1 MDRAQLK
8 YLLNS
13 GPSRVLDVR
22 KLHFEEKLEPLFKVG
37 ILNSTIL
44 IKQSGGHDLSDWQD
58 LPPIATKIFLPYDRR
73 RPEDGGE
80 SFFFT
85 PGNIRGAVSNMMGE
99 KNVNPE
105 ELAADTE
112 LLTLFGKIPS
122 FSPYLMKDALER
134 ANLKIPDGYFSIPDR
149 ELAMIKQRMRA
160 RLRPLVAT
168 AFAGNQGQMSET
180 SIERLVQKLWELD
193 DMTELQPLVAA
204 FRITP
209 EAAPE
214 VFYCWL
220 GIAFFENEYIKLQPR
235 LKKMATWMST
245 RATPRD
251 ILPRGV
257 LDHYMHTVMIVRK
270 LLQQHWKR
278 SLSILQ
284 SYTATYDEL
293 VGGAGSAKGFI
304 EFLRQSKS
312 HFWTLG
318 GCLGRLEQSVEIWDQ
333 VCSRNAYEA
342 LTYERGNELFGI
354 LNLVNNA
361 AAGTPEVPVA
371 AASVA

>member
-13 GPSRVLDVR
+13 GPSRILDVR
-22 KLHFEEKLEPLFKVG
+22 KLHFEQKLVPLFKCG

-44 IKQSGGHDLSDWQD
+44 IKQSAGADLSDYD
-58 LPPIATKIFLPYDRR
+58 ELPPIATKVYLPYDRK
-73 RPEDGGE
+73 RPEEGGE

-85 PGNIRGAVSNMMGE
+85 PGTLRNAITNILGE
-99 KNVNPE
+99 RNVEPE
-105 ELAADTE
+105 SLAADTE
-112 LLTLFGKIPS
+112 LLSLFGRIPS
-122 FSPYLMKDALER
+122 FSPYLMKDVLER
-134 ANLKIPDGYFSIPDR
+134 ANLVIPDGYFTLPPR
-149 ELAMIKQRMRA
+149 ESAMIKQRMRA

-168 AFAGNQGQMSET
+168 AFAGQTGKMNET
-180 SIERLVQKLWELD
+180 SIERLVQKLWELS
-193 DMTELQPLVAA
+193 DMKELMPLVHA

-235 LKKMATWMST
+235 LKKLATWMSS
-245 RATPRD
+245 RSNPRD

-257 LDHYMHTVMIVRK
+257 LDHYRHSIMRVRK
-270 LLQQHWKR
+270 LLQQHWKT
-278 SLSILQ
+278 SLGILQ
-284 SYTATYDEL
+284 QYTSTYDDL
-293 VGGAGSAKGFI
+293 VGASGSAKGFI

-333 VCSRNAYEA
+333 VCGRTNYEII
-342 LTYERGNELFGI
+342 TYERGVELFGI
-354 LNLVNNA
+354 LNLINTSGADTAEA
-361 AAGTPEVPVA
+361 ALDAEIV
-371 AASVA
+371 